1 MNNIVITGSTGVLGR
16 RAVRELLA
24 AGHHVSGVTRSLRGR
39 RLLEGLGA
47 RAVDADVF
55 DPASLTT
62 AFAGAD
68 TVVNLL
74 THVPP
79 PARMMAPGAWD
90 ERAASAYDRYLA
102 ALDDYTRPGLVIA
115 TLADEARKAGIG

>member
-16 RAVRELLA
+16 RVVRELLA

-39 RLLEGLGA
+39 RRLEGLGA

-55 DPASLTT
+55 DPASLTA
-62 AFAGAD
+62 AFAGTD

-79 PARMMAPGAWD
+79 PTG
-90 ERAASAYDRYLA
+90 
-102 ALDDYTRPGLVIA
+102 
-115 TLADEARKAGIG
+115 